1 MGLYKSAP
9 PLAGRIGT
17 LWTLATIKESAV
29 VEFGCMGHTV
39 YARTF
44 LSKMG
49 AQGSQL
55 YSTHIRETD
64 IAMGDTSRL
73 SNAVI
78 EILEDKSIKT
88 IFLLPSTVPE
98 IIGIDIKAIAMEL
111 SFEYPEIEFITF
123 NTGSFNMQLSTG
135 VEKTLLTLA
144 KKLSRDEEKSEKPS
158 YNIIG
163 SCADMFNF
171 NADCIELERL
181 LESALN
187 IDKNCVMTS
196 NTSVTE
202 LRNMAKAHI
211 NIVIRQEGL
220 ETAKYLEKK
229 YGTPYI
235 YQRPYGLAN
244 TVKWLEEIKAVLNL
258 EINEEFIK
266 NEKADYVQLTTP
278 YKVLLQR
285 YMIAHGESASKLIAV
300 GHKDVVN
307 GMCEVCASEYNV
319 RHITKYSDNMELQ
332 SEDMP
337 YISDKNKEEI
347 KNWEK
352 CFLMGSGD
360 VIKLFDNVGIHIAN
374 PCDIWQHPYVAPFV
388 GVRGAINIGVAL
400 INEIAK
406 ID

>member
-1 MGLYKSAP
+1 MGLYKSVP

-17 LWTLATIKESAV
+17 LWTLATIRESAV

-64 IAMGDTSRL
+64 IAIGDTTRL
-73 SNAVI
+73 TNAII
-78 EILEDKSIKT
+78 EILENKSIKT

-111 SFEYPEIEFITF
+111 SFEYPDIDFITF
-123 NTGSFNMQLSTG
+123 NTGSFNMKLSTG

-144 KKLSRDEEKSEKPS
+144 KKLVKDEEMSVKPS

-163 SCADMFNF
+163 SCADLFNF
-171 NADCIELERL
+171 NADCIEFERL
-181 LESALN
+181 LEGAFD
-187 IDKNCVMTS
+187 IEKNCVMTS
-196 NTSVTE
+196 NTSITS

-220 ETAKYLEKK
+220 ETAKYLEQK
-229 YGTPYI
+229 YGTPFI
-235 YQRPYGLAN
+235 YQRPYGFSN
-244 TVKWLEEIKAVLNL
+244 TVKWLEDIKSILNL
-258 EINEEFIK
+258 EINNKFIEDEKK
-266 NEKADYVQLTTP
+266 NYIELTSP
-278 YKVLLQR
+278 YKMILQR
-285 YMIAHGESASKLIAV
+285 FMIAHGDASNLIIV

-307 GMCEVCASEYNV
+307 GMYEVCSSEFNF
-319 RHITKYSDNMELQ
+319 RDITKYSDNIEL
-332 SEDMP
+332 ETDDIP
-337 YISDKNKEEI
+337 YITDKDKETI
-347 KNWEK
+347 KNLEK

-360 VIKLFDNVGIHIAN
+360 IIKLFDNVGIHIAN

-388 GVRGAINIGVAL
+388 GFRGVINIGVSL
-400 INEIAK
+400 INEISK

>member
-1 MGLYKSAP
+1 MGLYKSTP

-64 IAMGDTSRL
+64 IAMGDTTRL

-111 SFEYPEIEFITF
+111 SFEYPEIDFITF
-123 NTGSFNMQLSTG
+123 NTGSFNMNLNTG
-135 VEKTLLTLA
+135 IEKTLLTLA
-144 KKLSRDEEKSEKPS
+144 KKLVRDEEHSDKPS

-171 NADCIELERL
+171 NADCMELERL
-181 LESALN
+181 LENAFD
-187 IDKNCVMTS
+187 IEKNCVMTS
-196 NTSVTE
+196 NTSITS
-202 LRNMAKAHI
+202 LRNMSKSHI

-235 YQRPYGLAN
+235 YQRPYGFDN
-244 TVKWLEEIKAVLNL
+244 TIKWLEDISKVLSL
-258 EINEEFIK
+258 EFNNEFIESEKK
-266 NEKADYVQLTTP
+266 NYIELVAP

-285 YMIAHGESASKLIAV
+285 YMLAHKNESKLIVV

-307 GMCEVCASEYNV
+307 GMCEICESEYNF
-319 RHITKYSDNMELQ
+319 RDITKYSDSIELQ
-332 SEDMP
+332 TQDMP
-337 YISDKNKEEI
+337 YITDKDKGYEKRNK
-347 KNWEK
+347 KR
-352 CFLMGSGD
+352 
-360 VIKLFDNVGIHIAN
+360 VIRYRMQ
-374 PCDIWQHPYVAPFV
+374 W
-388 GVRGAINIGVAL
+388 
-400 INEIAK
+400 
-406 ID
+406 